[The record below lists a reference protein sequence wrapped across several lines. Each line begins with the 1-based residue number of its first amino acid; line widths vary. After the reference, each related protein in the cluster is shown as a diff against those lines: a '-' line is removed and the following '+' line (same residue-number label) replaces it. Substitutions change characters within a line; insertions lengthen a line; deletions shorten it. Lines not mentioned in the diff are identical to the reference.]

1 MLSSYYFDDSNPMNQ
16 TVKISLRNI
25 TDFIKDFDTSLPV
38 GHRQRRIK
46 LAALLSKKLSE
57 RKLQPMNV
65 YKLAQ
70 SNAIQVKKESI
81 ARAFEKLVPTIAVD
95 VVSEVWPKEVYP
107 SKEEFIS
114 EIQIGV

>member
-1 MLSSYYFDDSNPMNQ
+1 MNQ

-25 TDFIKDFDTSLPV
+25 TDFIKDFDISLPV

-70 SNAIQVKKESI
+70 SNAI
-81 ARAFEKLVPTIAVD
+81 
-95 VVSEVWPKEVYP
+95 
-107 SKEEFIS
+107 
-114 EIQIGV
+114 